1 MRQSERVPPALNSRQ
16 PLIIYHLFPEAS
28 ASFWPGSLLSSP
40 SARPADP
47 RTGLTQSLGF
57 HDTSSCRK
65 AELRMTNASAAGGV
79 SAGAHTAAVRAVQVQ
94 QPLCFCFCVFYKS
107 LDRTKLWR
115 RRFICLLPS
124 VKKSGCCY
132 CLRRAGLS
140 EKMNFWLRRW
150 KLGEGQPGDIS
161 VFNSGPV
168 PLRET
173 AEKTSGAQRAL
184 TGWWMG
190 GDNCGGWRR

>member
-1 MRQSERVPPALNSRQ
+1 MVLYSRSSGINHRKELFLMRQSERVPPALNSRQ

-132 CLRRAGLS
+132 CLRLAARSRTGRIVRKDEFLAPEVEAG
-140 EKMNFWLRRW
+140 RR
-150 KLGEGQPGDIS
+150 S
-161 VFNSGPV
+161 
-168 PLRET
+168 T
-173 AEKTSGAQRAL
+173 
-184 TGWWMG
+184 
-190 GDNCGGWRR
+190 RRHFCV